1 MFSDISVLIHF
12 GTLPELMQ
20 NKFASISATDNF
32 KTAKLIQLNISSAVL
47 LVLLYSAATWWGDV
61 DGAASAELD
70 VEP

>member
-1 MFSDISVLIHF
+1 
-12 GTLPELMQ
+12 MQ

-32 KTAKLIQLNISSAVL
+32 KMAQLIQLNISSAVL

-61 DGAASAELD
+61 EGAASAELD